1 VRGPLYLFNSLL
13 EPKLVTSRRR
23 RLSGMPGKVELHWRL
38 ILDEMPRT
46 GPVNMAFDHAL
57 AEAVSPGC
65 GVVRIY
71 GWAPPTVSFGRNEPA
86 LGFYDKDA
94 AAAEGLAFVRRP
106 TGGRAVLHADEV
118 TYAVA
123 VPVGAFG
130 GLRDTYLQINR
141 GLVEGLAGV
150 GLQVEVA
157 EGMASLPPDA
167 GPCFQAPVSG
177 EVMSGGRKLVGSA
190 QVRMGRNLLQHG
202 SVILRGDQSVLDRLR
217 GETQY
222 GPQPATVAESLGQAS
237 WAGISEALATGLRV
251 ALGGRWRQGGYE
263 PAEEDAAG
271 RLATERYATEAWTWR
286 R

>member
-1 VRGPLYLFNSLL
+1 MPRG
-13 EPKLVTSRRR
+13 
-23 RLSGMPGKVELHWRL
+23 VELHWRL
-38 ILDEMPRT
+38 ILDEVPRT
-46 GPVNMAFDHAL
+46 GPVNMALDHAL
-57 AEAVSPGC
+57 AEAVSPGR

-71 GWAPPTVSFGRNEPA
+71 RWAPPTVSFGRNEPA
-86 LGFYDKDA
+86 LGLYGKDA
-94 AAAEGLAFVRRP
+94 ASAEGLAFVRRP

-123 VPVGAFG
+123 VPVGALG
-130 GLRDTYLQINR
+130 GLRDTYLRINQ
-141 GLVEGLAGV
+141 GLVVGLARM

-157 EGMASLPPDA
+157 AGMAALPPDA

-177 EVMSGGRKLVGSA
+177 EVMSGGKKLVGSA

-217 GETQY
+217 GETEY

-237 WAGISEALATGLRV
+237 WGSVADAVASGLRV
-251 ALGGRWRQGGYE
+251 ALGGRWVQGGYE
-263 PAEEDAAG
+263 PAEEDEAG

>member
-1 VRGPLYLFNSLL
+1 
-13 EPKLVTSRRR
+13 
-23 RLSGMPGKVELHWRL
+23 MPGRAELRWRL
-38 ILDEMPRT
+38 ILDEAPRT
-46 GPVNMAFDHAL
+46 GAVNMAFDHAL
-57 AEAVSPGC
+57 ADGLPPFC
-65 GVVRIY
+65 GIVRIY
-71 GWAPPTVSFGRNEPA
+71 RWAPPTVSFGRNEPA
-86 LGFYDKDA
+86 LGLYDQDA

-141 GLVEGLAGV
+141 GLVGGLAGV
-150 GLQVEVA
+150 GLSVEMA
-157 EGMASLPPDA
+157 GGIASLPPDA
-167 GPCFQAPVSG
+167 GPCFQAPVTG
-177 EVMSGGRKLVGSA
+177 EVMIGGRKLVGSA

-217 GETQY
+217 GETEY
-222 GPQPATVAESLGQAS
+222 GPQPATVAETLGQAS
-237 WAGISEALATGLRV
+237 WGSVAEAVAKGLRV
-251 ALGGRWRQGGYE
+251 ALGGTWRQGGYE

>member
-1 VRGPLYLFNSLL
+1 
-13 EPKLVTSRRR
+13 
-23 RLSGMPGKVELHWRL
+23 MPGKAELRWRL
-38 ILDEMPRT
+38 ILDAVPRT
-46 GPVNMAFDHAL
+46 GAVNMALDHVL
-57 AEAVSPGC
+57 TESVSPGY
-65 GVVRIY
+65 GTVRIY
-71 GWAPPTVSFGRNEPA
+71 RWAPPTVSFGRNEPA
-86 LGFYDKDA
+86 LGLYDEDA

-123 VPVGAFG
+123 MPVGAFG

-141 GLVEGLAGV
+141 GLVGGLVSV
-150 GLQVEVA
+150 GLPVELA
-157 EGMASLPPDA
+157 KGMASLPPDA

-217 GETQY
+217 GATQI

-237 WAGISEALATGLRV
+237 WGSVAEAVATGLRV

-263 PAEEDAAG
+263 PAEEDEAG
-271 RLATERYATEAWTWR
+271 RLATDRYATEAWTWR

>member
-1 VRGPLYLFNSLL
+1 
-13 EPKLVTSRRR
+13 
-23 RLSGMPGKVELHWRL
+23 MPEKVELRWRL
-38 ILDEMPRT
+38 ILDEVPRT
-46 GPVNMAFDHAL
+46 GAVNMAFDHAL
-57 AEAVSPGC
+57 AVTLPPGC

-71 GWAPPTVSFGRNEPA
+71 RWTPPTVSFGRNEPA
-86 LGFYDKDA
+86 VGLYDKEIA
-94 AAAEGLAFVRRP
+94 SAEGLAFVRRP

-118 TYAVA
+118 TYAVV

-141 GLVEGLAGV
+141 GLVGGLAGV
-150 GLQVEVA
+150 GLPVKVA

-167 GPCFQAPVSG
+167 GPCFQAPVTG

-202 SVILRGDQSVLDRLR
+202 SVIVRGDQSVLDRLR
-217 GETQY
+217 GDTES
-222 GPQPATVAESLGQAS
+222 GPQPATVADWLGQAS
-237 WAGISEALATGLRV
+237 WGSVSKAVAAGLRV

-263 PAEEDAAG
+263 PAEEDEAG
-271 RLATERYATEAWTWR
+271 RLAAERYATEAWTWR